1 MSTRKFVA
9 LGTASQVPTRYRNHN
24 GYFLKWDDE
33 GILFDPGE
41 GTQRQM
47 IMANVSATEITKIC
61 ITHFHGDHCLGL
73 AGIVQRLSLD
83 RVPHEVEIYYPASGQ
98 KYFERLCEASI
109 FHNLARLKPI
119 PISNAGVICRN
130 KGFTI
135 ETIRLEHTAESWGFR
150 LQEPDSVTMLPEKL
164 AELGLR
170 GPLVGQLKR
179 EGRVV
184 VAGREITVETVSKH
198 KRGQSVAFVMDTR
211 KCDGARELAQGAD
224 IFVCESTYLHSEKA
238 EARQNGHMTA
248 KQAAEIAREAH
259 VGKLVLTHFSQRYPD
274 TRDFLA
280 EAQAVFPN
288 VVAMRDGD
296 EVEIS
301 RDQNAPADGVTAL
314 KL

>member
-24 GYFLKWDDE
+24 GYFLKWDED

-109 FHNLARLKPI
+109 FHNFARLKPV
-119 PISNAGVICRN
+119 PITKAGVICRA

-135 ETIRLEHTAESWGFR
+135 ATARLEHTAESWGFR

-184 VAGREITVETVSKH
+184 IDGREVTVEAVSKH

-211 KCDGARELAQGAD
+211 RCAGARELAQNAD
-224 IFVCESTYLHSEKA
+224 IFVCESTYLHSEKD
-238 EARQNGHMTA
+238 EARQNGHLTA
-248 KQAAEIAREAH
+248 TQAAEIARDAR

-274 TRDFLA
+274 TREFLA
-280 EAQAVFPN
+280 EAKAIFSN
-288 VVAMRDGD
+288 AVAMRDGD
-296 EVEIS
+296 EVEIP
-301 RDQNAPADGVTAL
+301 RERTAPESEVTAF
-314 KL
+314 

>member
-1 MSTRKFVA
+1 MSIRKFVA

-47 IMANVSATEITKIC
+47 LIAGVSATEITKIC

-73 AGIVQRLSLD
+73 AGVVQRLSLD
-83 RVPHEVEIYYPASGQ
+83 RVPHEVAVYYPASGQ

-109 FHNLARLKPI
+109 FHNFARIKPI
-119 PISNAGVICRN
+119 PITKTGIIARA
-130 KGFTI
+130 KGFTLA
-135 ETIRLEHTAESWGFR
+135 TARLEHTAESWGYR

-170 GPLVGQLKR
+170 GPAVGQLKR
-179 EGRVV
+179 EGRLTVD
-184 VAGREITVETVSKH
+184 GREILVAEVSIY

-211 KCDGARELAQGAD
+211 LCNGARELAHEAD
-224 IFVCESTYLHSEKA
+224 LFVCESTYLHSEA
-238 EARQNGHMTA
+238 VEAQQNGHLTA
-248 KQAAEIAREAH
+248 AQAAQLARDA
-259 VGKLVLTHFSQRYPD
+259 GARQLVLTHFSQRYPN

-280 EAQAVFPN
+280 EAQAIFPN

-296 EVEIS
+296 EVDIREI
-301 RDQNAPADGVTAL
+301 G
-314 KL
+314 